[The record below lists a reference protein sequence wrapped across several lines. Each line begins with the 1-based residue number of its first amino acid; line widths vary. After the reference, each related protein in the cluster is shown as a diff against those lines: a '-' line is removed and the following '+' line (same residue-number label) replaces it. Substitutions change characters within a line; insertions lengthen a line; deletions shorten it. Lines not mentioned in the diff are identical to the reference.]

1 MIGNSMGQISDQ
13 QLVKKIREGD
23 RAAFKTLYQRYH
35 EQLYFLA
42 KRYLKDQYLAEDA
55 VQDIFIKLWNKR
67 AKLKSSSATAYLFT
81 MMKNHLIDTIRKQET
96 NTKAKKEFKKLSQHL
111 PRKGI
116 TSEKIIYDE
125 YRTIV
130 KRALDNLSPEKRKV
144 FEMKNFEG
152 LSNSEVAKKKNVS
165 VNTVKTQFYLSTKY
179 VRNYL
184 KKHADLGN

>member
-1 MIGNSMGQISDQ
+1 MGQISDQ
-13 QLVKKIREGD
+13 QLVQNIRKGD
-23 RAAFKTLYQRYH
+23 RIALKTLYERYH

-55 VQDIFIKLWNKR
+55 VQDIFIKLWKKR
-67 AKLKSSSATAYLFT
+67 AKLKSSSATAYLFA

-96 NTKAKKEFKKLSQHL
+96 STKAKEEFKKISRRK
-111 PRKGI
+111 PRKNI
-116 TSEKIIYDE
+116 ASEKVIYDE
-125 YRTIV
+125 YRKIV

-152 LSNSEVAKKKNVS
+152 LSNVEVAEKKNVT

-184 KKHADLGN
+184 KKHAGI